1 MGSFVIGVSCLLLAV
16 IPGGAWGVPP
26 GIWSVAALGIIG
38 FAVLS
43 RYSWKFVIDAD
54 RLTSHYGM
62 ISRKQKSVRIRDLRK
77 IELYQ
82 PWGDKIFSVGTL
94 AFDAAG
100 SGEAEVIFWGIKQPA
115 DWRDRI
121 QKMVD
126 RGNDPHC
133 ADDQGQHNTGYRG
146 DPDRVP

>member
-1 MGSFVIGVSCLLLAV
+1 MGSLVIGVSCLLLAL

-26 GIWSVAALGIIG
+26 GIWGVAALGIIA

-43 RYSWKFVIDAD
+43 RHSWKFVIDD
-54 RLTSHYGM
+54 NRLTCHYGLV
-62 ISRKQKSVRIRDLRK
+62 SRKQKSIRIRDIRN

-82 PWGDKIFSVGTL
+82 PWGDKVFSVGAL
-94 AFDAAG
+94 AFFGAG
-100 SGEAEVIFWGIKQPA
+100 SGEAEVIFWGIKHPS

-126 RGNDPHC
+126 HANDSKE
-133 ADDQGQHNTGYRG
+133 
-146 DPDRVP
+146 